1 MSVWHDVSVTW
12 CQCDIMS
19 VWHVVS
25 VRSLKVW
32 LKNDV
37 SVTSYSQPFPI
48 QIYILHHV
56 LYYVF
61 ASGLTL
67 LHSFWEFEK
76 WCQCDILLTA
86 ISYANLHIKYVLYHV
101 FASGLTLLH
110 SFWDFETLLILI
122 FANVSHI
129 FRWCQCDTKLI
140 TCLLSSIS
148 WEWIQKT
155 YFQ

>member
-48 QIYILHHV
+48 QIYILNHDLH
-56 LYYVF
+56 YVF

-67 LHSFWEFEK
+67 LHSFWEFETLIEK
-76 WCQCDILLTA
+76 LCQCDILLTA
-86 ISYANLHIKYVLYHV
+86 ISYSNLNIISCFILCLCFWLNFTTFILGVWNFDWKMMSVWHLTHNHILFK
-101 FASGLTLLH
+101 F
-110 SFWDFETLLILI
+110 
-122 FANVSHI
+122 
-129 FRWCQCDTKLI
+129 
-140 TCLLSSIS
+140 
-148 WEWIQKT
+148 T
-155 YFQ
+155 Y